1 MMKADITWTRKQLL
15 LAYDHEIGE
24 KLAALRNG
32 QKKSQG
38 LIGSAL
44 GLSQSDIS
52 KIEHGQRSVKAAELI
67 MLAEAL
73 DLAPIDLFAM
83 ILSSLEQEDAHPS
96 QDLHPSED

>member
-24 KLAALRNG
+24 KLAALRNS
-32 QKKSQG
+32 QKKSQD
-38 LIGSAL
+38 LIGNAL

-67 MLAEAL
+67 MLAQAL
-73 DLAPIDLFAM
+73 ELSPLDLFAM
-83 ILSSLEQEDAHPS
+83 ILSVLEQEDTQPS
-96 QDLHPSED
+96 QDPKPTET

>member
-1 MMKADITWTRKQLL
+1 MKADITWTRKQLL

-32 QKKSQG
+32 QKKSQD

-73 DLAPIDLFAM
+73 DLAPIDLFAI
-83 ILSSLEQEDAHPS
+83 ILSALEQEDAHPS

>member
-67 MLAEAL
+67 MLADAL
-73 DLAPIDLFAM
+73 DLSPLDLFAM
-83 ILSSLEQEDAHPS
+83 ILPMLEQNDAQPS
-96 QDLHPSED
+96 HGPRSAKD